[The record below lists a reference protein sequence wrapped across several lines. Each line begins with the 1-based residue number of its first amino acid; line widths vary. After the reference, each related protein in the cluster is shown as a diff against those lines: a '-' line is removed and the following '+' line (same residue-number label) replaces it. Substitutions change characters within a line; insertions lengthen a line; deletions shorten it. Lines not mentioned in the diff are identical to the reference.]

1 MGAPFQQKQLSTI
14 ESDMSVISKIKPR
27 KNLLVQRSLSDSGN
41 GSLMISR
48 GTQVHVES
56 PEPIK
61 LPKEVTMDSNST
73 VDKHQVNSDESY
85 SYLCDDINNFRDDI
99 VQVKSRLGLTNPSNV
114 KESINRLNGLLKAKE
129 CIRDI
134 HSVINDLEKDIER
147 SIRLDCALLLKDDD
161 FTSVHGNLHGCN
173 DKPKIRTKNGRHY
186 AKEPIET
193 LVDLLRLHV
202 FPQGTRQFLPFSL
215 ENYFKDFS
223 TDQNQST
230 THTMSHELL
239 RLSSL
244 STFPRTIDISMIR
257 LARAGFYHTG
267 QSSETKCFSC
277 GITYK
282 DWTSSDDPMTV
293 HRRLSPSCDI
303 FRHNG
308 QNIPSTID
316 NEEMERTPTQSTSFS
331 NNSVSRQPIITNNT
345 GNSQNQSSHNSTTIS
360 SPSTVLSN
368 DQTVNASDV
377 STNTPTTQQL
387 STERSNAISSNNERT
402 IDEQTSNQY
411 QHSNGYS
418 ALGINVEKP
427 KYPTYAQLQVR
438 ISSYQGWPTYLDQTP
453 RAMAMAGFLFA
464 GYQDYT
470 RCFFCGGGLRNWE
483 AGDDPWVE
491 HARWFPQC
499 AFVKQNKGEKFI
511 QTVLKKQKERV
522 SYYDPIGL
530 FFSSITSLRFSSLR
544 YW

>member
-1 MGAPFQQKQLSTI
+1 MGAPFKHKQLSKI
-14 ESDMSVISKIKPR
+14 ESDTSVISKIKPR

-41 GSLMISR
+41 GRLMMSR

-73 VDKHQVNSDESY
+73 VDESY
-85 SYLCDDINNFRDDI
+85 SHLCDDINNLRDDI
-99 VQVKSRLGLTNPSNV
+99 VQVKSRLALANPNNV
-114 KESINRLNGLLKAKE
+114 KESINRLNGLLIAKE
-129 CIRDI
+129 GIRDI
-134 HSVINDLEKDIER
+134 HSVINDLENDIER
-147 SIRLDCALLLKDDD
+147 SVRLDCALLLKDDD
-161 FTSVHGNLHGCN
+161 LTSVHGNLHGCN
-173 DKPKIRTKNGRHY
+173 HKPKIRTKNGRHY
-186 AKEPIET
+186 IKEPIET
-193 LVDLLRLHV
+193 LVDLLRLRV

-223 TDQNQST
+223 SDQNQST

-257 LARAGFYHTG
+257 LARAGFYHIG

-282 DWTSSDDPMTV
+282 DWTSGDDPMAV

-303 FRHNG
+303 VRHNR

-316 NEEMERTPTQSTSFS
+316 NEEMERTPTQCISFS

-345 GNSQNQSSHNSTTIS
+345 GNSQNQ
-360 SPSTVLSN
+360 
-368 DQTVNASDV
+368 TVNTSDV
-377 STNTPTTQQL
+377 TTNTPTTHQS

-402 IDEQTSNQY
+402 IAEQTSNQY

-427 KYPTYAQLQVR
+427 RYPTYAQLQVR

-499 AFVKQNKGEKFI
+499 AFVKQNKGETFI

-522 SYYDPIGL
+522 SYYGPIGL

>member
-1 MGAPFQQKQLSTI
+1 
-14 ESDMSVISKIKPR
+14 
-27 KNLLVQRSLSDSGN
+27 
-41 GSLMISR
+41 
-48 GTQVHVES
+48 
-56 PEPIK
+56 
-61 LPKEVTMDSNST
+61 
-73 VDKHQVNSDESY
+73 
-85 SYLCDDINNFRDDI
+85 
-99 VQVKSRLGLTNPSNV
+99 VKSRLGLANPSNV
-114 KESINRLNGLLKAKE
+114 KESINRLKGLLKAKE

-134 HSVINDLEKDIER
+134 HSVINELENDIER
-147 SIRLDCALLLKDDD
+147 SIGLDCSLLLKDDD

-173 DKPKIRTKNGRHY
+173 HKPKIRTKNGRHY
-186 AKEPIET
+186 TKEPIET
-193 LVDLLRLHV
+193 LVDLLRLRV

-257 LARAGFYHTG
+257 LARAGFYHIG

-282 DWTSSDDPMTV
+282 DWTSGDDPMAV

-303 FRHNG
+303 VRHNG

-316 NEEMERTPTQSTSFS
+316 NEEMERTTQSTSFS

-345 GNSQNQSSHNSTTIS
+345 GNSQNQSSHNSATIS
-360 SPSTVLSN
+360 SPNTGLSN
-368 DQTVNASDV
+368 DQTVNTSDV
-377 STNTPTTQQL
+377 STNTPTTHQL
-387 STERSNAISSNNERT
+387 STERSNGISSNNERT
-402 IDEQTSNQY
+402 IDEQTSNPY

-427 KYPTYAQLQVR
+427 RYPTYAQLQVR

-453 RAMAMAGFLFA
+453 RVMALAGFMFA

-470 RCFFCGGGLRNWE
+470 RCFLCGGGLRNWE

-522 SYYDPIGL
+522 SCYCPIWA
-530 FFSSITSLRFSSLR
+530 FFISITSLRFSSLR